1 MKKKKIKF
9 KNKQGQ
15 ELDAELDLPASKG
28 PHNYVIFAHCF
39 TCNKQ
44 FKSVKEISR
53 GLTSEGFGVLKFD
66 FTGLGMSEG
75 EFEETNFSSNIDD
88 LKSAADY
95 LSENYT
101 APTLLV
107 GHSLGGAAALK
118 AGSELE
124 SIKAIATIAAP
135 FDPEHVA
142 HLFEDKL
149 DEIKESGEAEVHLAG
164 RPFTIKKQFID
175 DISSQQVKSRLKDM
189 RKSLLIM
196 HSPQD
201 EIVNVENARELYD
214 NAIHPKSFISLD
226 GADHLLSK
234 AKDARYAGKVIAN
247 WASRYLDIPETDVK
261 LETDKEVVVELRK
274 EDKFTTE
281 VQAGIHHFLA
291 DEPKDVGG
299 ENLGPTP
306 YELLN
311 AGLGSC
317 TAMTLHMY
325 ARRKNWPLEKVF
337 VHLSHFKKHKDD
349 CEEGSKLDEFKREIE
364 IEGDL
369 DDKQI
374 KRLVEIANKCPV
386 HETLTKG
393 VTVTTELM
401 NSK

>member
-88 LKSAADY
+88 LKSAAEY
-95 LSENYT
+95 LSENYE

-124 SIKAIATIAAP
+124 SIKAIATIGAP

-164 RPFTIKKQFID
+164 RPFTIKKQFIE
-175 DISSQQVKSRLKDM
+175 DISAQKVKGRLKDM

-201 EIVNVENARELYD
+201 EIVNIENARELYE

-226 GADHLLSK
+226 GADHLLSN
-234 AKDARYAGKVIAN
+234 AKDARYAGRVIAN

-325 ARRKNWPLEKVF
+325 ARRKGWPLEKVF
-337 VHLSHFKKHKDD
+337 VHLSHSKKHKDD